1 MFAKFSVKKPMTVFV
16 AVILVLILGVV
27 SFTEMTPD
35 LLPSINLPY
44 AVVVTTYPG
53 ASPETVETTV
63 TKPVE
68 QSMSTLNNIKNV
80 TSVSSENVS
89 MVILEFNDDVNMDS
103 MTVDIREKLD
113 QITGYW
119 DDSVGSPLIMKINPD
134 MLPIVVAS
142 VDADDMDVKE
152 ISEYVENTVKP
163 ALEGVNGV
171 ASVTASGLLEEEI
184 HVVIREDLVNEVNED
199 LRSSVQNSLSE
210 AEAALKEAEEKIADG
225 KATLEGQTSQ
235 FQSGMVQADQ
245 ALSEARMQLLQGEIA
260 LDNAEKELSD
270 KEKEVLAQAGFRS
283 LDEMETGLTASL
295 EQINTLLSQE
305 GTIRDGLAAM
315 EEGLAQLE
323 DSLAQIEAGKA
334 ALESNAELSAA
345 RTAFDQ
351 MVAEGIVDEDGNL
364 LIPSDTPGYA
374 ETAAEVT
381 ALKTAVDTYYTKK
394 AELVTTEEQLTS
406 QKTEL
411 EGKKAEAEA
420 GLAQIEK
427 IKSEGTVETLEE
439 GLSGVEA
446 LRSGKA
452 QMAASR
458 AELASGKETLLARAQ
473 EAGMTKYEAEASL
486 AEAKRQLE
494 DGEKELTAQKET
506 FEDSKETALEAADVS
521 DKLTVDTI
529 SQILTAQNFS
539 MPAGYVTEDGIQY
552 LVRVG
557 NKLEDVEELE
567 NLILFDTGAEG
578 MEPVSVTILT
588 K

>member
-184 HVVIREDLVNEVNED
+184 HVVIREDLVNEVNKD

-260 LDNAEKELSD
+260 LDNAEKELAD
-270 KEKEVLAQAGFRS
+270 KEKEVLAQAGF
-283 LDEMETGLTASL
+283 
-295 EQINTLLSQE
+295 
-305 GTIRDGLAAM
+305 
-315 EEGLAQLE
+315 
-323 DSLAQIEAGKA
+323 
-334 ALESNAELSAA
+334 
-345 RTAFDQ
+345 
-351 MVAEGIVDEDGNL
+351 
-364 LIPSDTPGYA
+364 
-374 ETAAEVT
+374 
-381 ALKTAVDTYYTKK
+381 
-394 AELVTTEEQLTS
+394 
-406 QKTEL
+406 
-411 EGKKAEAEA
+411 
-420 GLAQIEK
+420 
-427 IKSEGTVETLEE
+427 
-439 GLSGVEA
+439 
-446 LRSGKA
+446 
-452 QMAASR
+452 
-458 AELASGKETLLARAQ
+458 
-473 EAGMTKYEAEASL
+473 
-486 AEAKRQLE
+486 
-494 DGEKELTAQKET
+494 
-506 FEDSKETALEAADVS
+506 
-521 DKLTVDTI
+521 
-529 SQILTAQNFS
+529 
-539 MPAGYVTEDGIQY
+539 
-552 LVRVG
+552 
-557 NKLEDVEELE
+557 
-567 NLILFDTGAEG
+567 
-578 MEPVSVTILT
+578 
-588 K
+588 

>member
-80 TSVSSENVS
+80 MSVSSENVS

-152 ISEYVENTVKP
+152 ISEYVEDTVKP

-295 EQINTLLSQE
+295 
-305 GTIRDGLAAM
+305 
-315 EEGLAQLE
+315 
-323 DSLAQIEAGKA
+323 
-334 ALESNAELSAA
+334 
-345 RTAFDQ
+345 
-351 MVAEGIVDEDGNL
+351 
-364 LIPSDTPGYA
+364 
-374 ETAAEVT
+374 
-381 ALKTAVDTYYTKK
+381 
-394 AELVTTEEQLTS
+394 
-406 QKTEL
+406 
-411 EGKKAEAEA
+411 
-420 GLAQIEK
+420 
-427 IKSEGTVETLEE
+427 
-439 GLSGVEA
+439 
-446 LRSGKA
+446 
-452 QMAASR
+452 
-458 AELASGKETLLARAQ
+458 
-473 EAGMTKYEAEASL
+473 
-486 AEAKRQLE
+486 
-494 DGEKELTAQKET
+494 
-506 FEDSKETALEAADVS
+506 
-521 DKLTVDTI
+521 
-529 SQILTAQNFS
+529 
-539 MPAGYVTEDGIQY
+539 
-552 LVRVG
+552 
-557 NKLEDVEELE
+557 
-567 NLILFDTGAEG
+567 
-578 MEPVSVTILT
+578 
-588 K
+588 

>member
-89 MVILEFNDDVNMDS
+89 RVILEFNDDVNMDS

-184 HVVIREDLVNEVNED
+184 HVVIREDLVNEVNKD

-225 KATLEGQTSQ
+225 KALLEGQTSQ
-235 FQSGMVQADQ
+235 FQS
-245 ALSEARMQLLQGEIA
+245 
-260 LDNAEKELSD
+260 
-270 KEKEVLAQAGFRS
+270 
-283 LDEMETGLTASL
+283 
-295 EQINTLLSQE
+295 
-305 GTIRDGLAAM
+305 
-315 EEGLAQLE
+315 
-323 DSLAQIEAGKA
+323 
-334 ALESNAELSAA
+334 
-345 RTAFDQ
+345 
-351 MVAEGIVDEDGNL
+351 
-364 LIPSDTPGYA
+364 
-374 ETAAEVT
+374 
-381 ALKTAVDTYYTKK
+381 
-394 AELVTTEEQLTS
+394 
-406 QKTEL
+406 
-411 EGKKAEAEA
+411 
-420 GLAQIEK
+420 
-427 IKSEGTVETLEE
+427 
-439 GLSGVEA
+439 
-446 LRSGKA
+446 
-452 QMAASR
+452 
-458 AELASGKETLLARAQ
+458 
-473 EAGMTKYEAEASL
+473 
-486 AEAKRQLE
+486 
-494 DGEKELTAQKET
+494 
-506 FEDSKETALEAADVS
+506 
-521 DKLTVDTI
+521 
-529 SQILTAQNFS
+529 
-539 MPAGYVTEDGIQY
+539 
-552 LVRVG
+552 
-557 NKLEDVEELE
+557 
-567 NLILFDTGAEG
+567 
-578 MEPVSVTILT
+578 
-588 K
+588 